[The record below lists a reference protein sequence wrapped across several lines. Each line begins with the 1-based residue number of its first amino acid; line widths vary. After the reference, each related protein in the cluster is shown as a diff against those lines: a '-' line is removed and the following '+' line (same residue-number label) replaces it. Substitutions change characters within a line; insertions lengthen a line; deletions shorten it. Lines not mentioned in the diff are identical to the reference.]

1 MKQLLKL
8 KLNIYHVLIVLII
21 FAVFTAT
28 VLPDE
33 AIRGVEAGLTQS
45 IDTSILY
52 SVEDLYSIIS
62 GYSRE
67 VRLAYIYQRFTF
79 DLIWPLVYGLFIV
92 VSNAYLLIKI
102 KIKRLNNLIYF
113 PLAAVGLDFLENI
126 SVSILMFI
134 YPFRINA
141 LAVLASI
148 FTTLKWFTLS
158 YSFIQIIILLVVLV
172 IIKIKKK

>member
-1 MKQLLKL
+1 
-8 KLNIYHVLIVLII
+8 VLIVLII

-28 VLPDE
+28 VLPNE
-33 AIRGVEAGLTQS
+33 ALRGVEAGLTQS
-45 IDTSILY
+45 IDTNILY
-52 SVEDLYSIIS
+52 SVEDLYSIIG

-92 VSNAYLLIKI
+92 VTTAYLLIKI
-102 KIKRLNNLIYF
+102 KLKRLNSLIYF
-113 PLAAVGLDFLENI
+113 PFAAVAFDFLENI

-134 YPFRINA
+134 YPIRIN
-141 LAVLASI
+141 VLALLASL
-148 FTTLKWFTLS
+148 FTTLKWITLS
-158 YSFIQIIILLVVLV
+158 YSFIQIIILLVILL

>member
-28 VLPDE
+28 VLPNE
-33 AIRGVEAGLTQS
+33 ALRGVEAGLTQS
-45 IDTSILY
+45 IDTNILY
-52 SVEDLYSIIS
+52 SVEDLYSIIG

-92 VSNAYLLIKI
+92 VTTAYLLIKI
-102 KIKRLNNLIYF
+102 KLKRLNSLIYF
-113 PLAAVGLDFLENI
+113 PFAAVAFDFLENI

-134 YPFRINA
+134 YPIRIN
-141 LAVLASI
+141 VLALLASL
-148 FTTLKWFTLS
+148 FTTLKWITLS
-158 YSFIQIIILLVVLV
+158 YSFIQIIILLVILL

>member
-1 MKQLLKL
+1 MNQLLKL
-8 KLNIYHVLIVLII
+8 KLNIYHVLTVLII
-21 FAVFTAT
+21 FGVFTAT
-28 VLPDE
+28 VLPNE

-45 IDTSILY
+45 IDTNILY
-52 SVEDLYSIIS
+52 SVEDLYLIIS

-79 DLIWPLVYGLFIV
+79 DLIWPLIYGLFIV
-92 VSNAYLLIKI
+92 ITTAYLLIKI

-113 PLAAVGLDFLENI
+113 PLTAILLDFLENI

-134 YPFRINA
+134 YPIRINA
-141 LAVLASI
+141 IALLASL
-148 FTTLKWFTLS
+148 FTTLKWITLS
-158 YSFIQIIILLVVLV
+158 YAFIQIIILLVILL